1 MTPLCHS
8 LPKEAI
14 ILPAFPE
21 TVFAR
26 LKAGDFFDILKE
38 KPGLTAADVLGET
51 SDMDALNDLLKS
63 FVTQSQKI
71 LGDNLIGIYLHG
83 SAVMGCYNEK
93 KSDIDLLV
101 VVEEAIPKNIKHCFL
116 DMVVELNTYAS
127 PKGIELSIVKR
138 EVCDPFIYPTPFEL
152 HFSVAHLE
160 WYKAD
165 PFNYIDKMK
174 GTDKDL
180 AAHFTIIN
188 HRGKCLYGSDIK
200 DVFGAVSKE
209 DYFDSIWSD
218 VEEAETEI
226 MNDPPYVIL
235 NLCRVLAYKKEELI
249 LSKQEGGKWGICN
262 VPEKYHTLI
271 VQALDEYLSDKST
284 EWDENIAHEYA
295 VYMITQIRD

>member
-26 LKAGDFFDILKE
+26 LKAGDIFDILKE
-38 KPGLTAADVLGET
+38 SGLTAADVLEET

-101 VVEEAIPKNIKHCFL
+101 VVKETIPDNIKHRFL
-116 DMVVELNTYAS
+116 DMVVELNTYAP

-138 EVCDPFIYPTPFEL
+138 EVCDPFVYPTPFEL

-165 PFNYIDKMK
+165 PFDYIDKMK

-218 VEEAETEI
+218 VEDAETEI

-249 LSKQEGGKWGICN
+249 LSKQEGGQWGICN
-262 VPEKYHTLI
+262 VPEKYHALI
-271 VQALDEYLSDKST
+271 VQALDEYLSDKSS

-295 VYMITQIRD
+295 AYMITQIRD

>member
-26 LKAGDFFDILKE
+26 LKAGDIFDILKE
-38 KPGLTAADVLGET
+38 SGLTAADVLEET

-101 VVEEAIPKNIKHCFL
+101 VVKEAIPDNIKHRFL

-138 EVCDPFIYPTPFEL
+138 EVCDPFVYPTPFEL

-165 PFNYIDKMK
+165 PFDYIDKMK

-218 VEEAETEI
+218 VEDAETEI

-262 VPEKYHTLI
+262 VPEKYHALI
-271 VQALDEYLSDKST
+271 VQALDEYLSDKSA
-284 EWDENIAHEYA
+284 EWDEKNAHEYA
-295 VYMITQIRD
+295 AYMITQIRD

>member
-1 MTPLCHS
+1 MS
-8 LPKEAI
+8 
-14 ILPAFPE
+14 
-21 TVFAR
+21 
-26 LKAGDFFDILKE
+26 DI
-38 KPGLTAADVLGET
+38 
-51 SDMDALNDLLKS
+51 DALNDLLKS

-101 VVEEAIPKNIKHCFL
+101 VVKEAIPNNIKHRFM
-116 DMVVELNTYAS
+116 DMVVKLNTYAP

-138 EVCDPFIYPTPFEL
+138 GVCNPFVYPTPFEL
-152 HFSVAHLE
+152 HFSIAHLE
-160 WYKAD
+160 WYKTNPLD
-165 PFNYIDKMK
+165 YIDKMK

-180 AAHFTIIN
+180 AAHFTIIY
-188 HRGKCLYGSDIK
+188 HRGKCLYGDEIK

-218 VEEAETEI
+218 IEEAETEI
-226 MNDPPYVIL
+226 MDNPTYNIL

-262 VPEKYHTLI
+262 VPEKYQTLI
-271 VQALDEYLSDKST
+271 AQALDEYLSNKST
-284 EWDENIAHEYA
+284 EWDENKAHEYA
-295 VYMITQIRD
+295 AYMITQIRN